1 MIIFDDKKV
10 TIQSFKKILKVDDQE
25 IVFIDKN
32 KTISIIGNNLNISYF
47 DYDEFIV
54 IGIIEKVEF
63 SK

>member
-1 MIIFDDKKV
+1 MIVFDDKKV

-54 IGIIEKVEF
+54 LGIIEKVEF